1 MHLQNVSLN
10 LARTEFYRYVD
21 EVIFKEHEI
30 RTLQSLLQ
38 DYKTILRN
46 YGYPVGDIR
55 SSYLKELLESEYKDK
70 IGFQERSAK
79 KLGELVY
86 DKKGGGDY
94 IQYAVDSLGIT
105 DEQLIKNVVLR
116 ISKEIKETPELPWP
130 PTIEELEKGDEISPL
145 LCKFLTQLK
154 YPNRLPVDIRPEV
167 LSLASLITQY
177 VTGRRTATSIN
188 LSMAAH
194 GMTRSKVLVEIL
206 RKSGVFISYPDIQ
219 LLYDFWALQDA
230 EVSEECPAELAE
242 GKPAIC
248 ICDND
253 DFVCDTLTGESK
265 GAHRT
270 NVMYV
275 QPEHYFDKELSQ
287 VKPTVFKKNEVTQ
300 KLKQKC
306 ENLKN
311 IAQYVCP
318 PGASSEPP
326 IRGRVRPPSDN
337 CLTQRTRSVIHSL
350 CRGNNECIRPE
361 PSDQRVPTYS
371 GFQSCLDNR
380 HFISKPLYHATYPE
394 SPTKHVLYHVMR
406 NLVNAIR
413 AKKMPFAFLT
423 GDLPTHKLIV
433 QLKAENPVTFEKIT
447 PILGAF
453 HQQMS
458 YMHSLYKR
466 FKGSGMADTLVE
478 AGVVVGGSV
487 DAALRGN
494 HYRRGVHCII
504 L

>member
-21 EVIFKEHEI
+21 EVIFKDHEI

-194 GMTRSKVLVEIL
+194 GMTRSKVLEEIL

-253 DFVCDTLTGESK
+253 DFVCGTSTGESK

-275 QPEHYFDKELSQ
+275 QPEHYFDKELNQ
-287 VKPTVFKKNEVTQ
+287 LKPTVIKKNEVTQ

-380 HFISKPLYHATYPE
+380 HFISKPFYHAT
-394 SPTKHVLYHVMR
+394 
-406 NLVNAIR
+406 
-413 AKKMPFAFLT
+413 
-423 GDLPTHKLIV
+423 
-433 QLKAENPVTFEKIT
+433 
-447 PILGAF
+447 
-453 HQQMS
+453 
-458 YMHSLYKR
+458 
-466 FKGSGMADTLVE
+466 
-478 AGVVVGGSV
+478 
-487 DAALRGN
+487 
-494 HYRRGVHCII
+494 
-504 L
+504 